1 MKKLKIYI
9 HDTGIEEPLER
20 ALNIIT
26 DDWIDKGNSCHQ
38 TISDLRNTCKELLD
52 WKKRVEVAADEVI
65 SGFDSSMGQYVS
77 NRSIARLAK
86 ELRG

>member
-65 SGFDSSMGQYVS
+65 SGFNYFT
-77 NRSIARLAK
+77 AK
-86 ELRG
+86 